1 MNNLEQRIWDY
12 LDGTG
17 TEEERELTKQ
27 LIGSDS
33 EFRAMYEELRSI
45 HLTVSSMDLDEPS
58 MSFNRNL
65 MEKIDLEAV
74 PGSVKSLIDKRIIYG
89 ITAFFLITITALLG
103 VLLYQTDW
111 SRQTSFDMPDFN
123 MPEIDTS
130 NYLNST
136 LINIFFFADIIVAL
150 YLFDGFLS
158 KRKSPRVNP

>member
-65 MEKIDLEAV
+65 MQKIDLEAV

-123 MPEIDTS
+123 LPEIDTS

>member
-123 MPEIDTS
+123 LPEIDTS

>member
-65 MEKIDLEAV
+65 MQKIDLEAV

-89 ITAFFLITITALLG
+89 ITAFFLITITALLS

-130 NYLNST
+130 NYLSST

>member
-1 MNNLEQRIWDY
+1 MNNLEERIWDY

-17 TEEERELTKQ
+17 TEEEREFTKL
-27 LIGSDS
+27 LIGSDP
-33 EFRAMYEELRSI
+33 EFRALYEELRSI
-45 HLTVSSMDLDEPS
+45 HLTVSSLDLDEPF
-58 MSFNRNL
+58 MSFNRNV
-65 MEKIDLEAV
+65 MEKIQLEAV
-74 PGSVKSLIDKRIIYG
+74 PGSVKSLIDKRVIYG

-103 VLLYQTDW
+103 VLFYQIDW
-111 SRQTSFDMPDFN
+111 TRQTSFDMPEYK

-136 LINIFFFADIIVAL
+136 LINIFFFADIILVL

>member
-65 MEKIDLEAV
+65 MEKIQLEAV

-123 MPEIDTS
+123 LPEIDTS

>member
-65 MEKIDLEAV
+65 MQKIDLEAV

>member
-12 LDGTG
+12 LDGIG
-17 TEEERELTKQ
+17 TDDEREFTKQ

-33 EFRAMYEELRSI
+33 EFRSLYEELRSI
-45 HLTVSSMDLDEPS
+45 HLTVSSLELDEPS
-58 MSFNRNL
+58 MSFNKNL
-65 MEKIDLEAV
+65 IQKIKMEAI
-74 PGSVKSLIDKRIIYG
+74 PGSIESLIDKRIIYG

-103 VLLYQTDW
+103 ILFYQTDW
-111 SRQTSFDMPDFN
+111 SRQTSFEMPEYK
-123 MPEIDTS
+123 MLEIDTP

-158 KRKSPRVNP
+158 KRQSPRVNP

>member
-27 LIGSDS
+27 MIGSDPK
-33 EFRAMYEELRSI
+33 FRATYEELRSI
-45 HLTVSSMDLDEPS
+45 HMTVSSLDLEEPS
-58 MSFNRNL
+58 MSFNRNV
-65 MEKIDLEAV
+65 MEKIQLEAI

-103 VLLYQTDW
+103 FLFYQTDW
-111 SRQTSFDMPDFN
+111 SMQSSFDMPEYK

-150 YLFDGFLS
+150 YLFDGFLNKRPDS
-158 KRKSPRVNP
+158 KAKH

>member
-1 MNNLEQRIWDY
+1 MNNLEERIWDY

-17 TEEERELTKQ
+17 TEEEREFTKL

-33 EFRAMYEELRSI
+33 EFRALYEELRSI
-45 HLTVSSMDLDEPS
+45 HLTVSSLDLDEPF
-58 MSFNRNL
+58 MSFNRNV
-65 MEKIDLEAV
+65 MEKIQLEAV
-74 PGSVKSLIDKRIIYG
+74 PGSVKSLIDKRVIYG

-103 VLLYQTDW
+103 VLFYQIDW
-111 SRQTSFDMPDFN
+111 TRQTSFDMPEYK

-136 LINIFFFADIIVAL
+136 LINIFFFADLIVAL

>member
-1 MNNLEQRIWDY
+1 MNNLEERIWDY

-17 TEEERELTKQ
+17 TEEEREFTKL
-27 LIGSDS
+27 LIGSDP
-33 EFRAMYEELRSI
+33 EFRALYEELRSI
-45 HLTVSSMDLDEPS
+45 HLTVSSLDLDEPF
-58 MSFNRNL
+58 MSFNRNV
-65 MEKIDLEAV
+65 MEKIQLEAV
-74 PGSVKSLIDKRIIYG
+74 PGSVKSLIDKRVIYG

-103 VLLYQTDW
+103 VLFYQIDW
-111 SRQTSFDMPDFN
+111 TRQTSFDMPEYK

-136 LINIFFFADIIVAL
+136 LINIFFFADLIVAL

>member
-27 LIGSDS
+27 LIGSDP
-33 EFRAMYEELRSI
+33 EFRALYEELRSI

-58 MSFNRNL
+58 MSFNRNV
-65 MEKIDLEAV
+65 MEKIQLEAV

-89 ITAFFLITITALLG
+89 IKAFFLITITALLG
-103 VLLYQTDW
+103 VLFYQTDW
-111 SRQTSFDMPDFN
+111 SMQSSFDMPEYK

-130 NYLNST
+130 NYVNST
-136 LINIFFFADIIVAL
+136 LINIFFFADIIIAL
-150 YLFDGFLS
+150 YLFDGFLR
-158 KRKSPRVNP
+158 KRQGPKMNP